1 VCLQTIYLKDAML
14 VFHMIVTDVCDFVII
29 VLVIPN
35 LTGCGSKLTY
45 TLKVK
50 GEREQK
56 LK

>member
-1 VCLQTIYLKDAML
+1 MQTIYLKDAML